1 MLDRL
6 KRRLGLSRPDRSEE
20 KKLASDGSVPDRMKL
35 AKSKETSPDILYYL
49 AEHDEEASVR
59 RAVAGN
65 SSTPLQA
72 SSVLSKDSDIDVRL
86 ALAERLIHLL
96 PQLSEDKQSQIYTF
110 AVNAL
115 GALALDE
122 VLKIRVAL
130 SSALK
135 DHAHAPPKVVL
146 QLAKDIEREVSE
158 PVLRYC
164 ILLPDEDLIE
174 ILKSH
179 PASWAVS
186 AIASREKV
194 SEALSTA
201 VYETEDEP
209 GTLALIGNTGAE
221 IAVNTL
227 TSIVQKAKDLPD
239 WHKPLA
245 SNPHLPPEL
254 AKEMAFYADQSVRD
268 ILLER
273 TDFDNREIEDISK
286 AFKRRLAFLEEE
298 DSGKTTL
305 ERVQE
310 AHVKGELDDEFIMDA
325 IGVRDREFVEY
336 ALAAKAGVSVE
347 AVKKVM
353 ELHAPKPTISL
364 VWKAGFSMRTALAV
378 QREIAKVPSAE
389 IMNPRGGTDYPLSK
403 KELEWQLDFLGLS

>member
-1 MLDRL
+1 MLDKL
-6 KRRLGLSRPDRSEE
+6 KKRFGFTRPDRKEE
-20 KKLASDGSVPDRMKL
+20 KKMASDGSLPERMKL
-35 AKSKETSPDILYYL
+35 AKSKKTSPDILYYL
-49 AEHDEEASVR
+49 AEHDKDASIR
-59 RAVAGN
+59 QAVAKN
-65 SSTPLQA
+65 TATPLQA
-72 SSVLSKDSDIDVRL
+72 SKVLSKDTDIDVRL
-86 ALAERLIHLL
+86 ALAERLIYLL
-96 PQLSEDKQSQIYTF
+96 PQLSEDKQGQIYTF

-135 DHAHAPPKVVL
+135 DHVHAPPKIVL

-164 ILLPDEDLIE
+164 ILLPDEDLME
-174 ILKSH
+174 ILKGH
-179 PASWAVS
+179 PASWAIS
-186 AIASREKV
+186 AIASREKI

-221 IAVNTL
+221 IAVQTL

-268 ILLER
+268 ILLAR

-298 DSGKTTL
+298 DSGKTAL
-305 ERVQE
+305 QRVQE
-310 AHVKGELDDEFIMDA
+310 AYAKGELDDEFVMDA
-325 IGVRDREFVEY
+325 IGVRDTEFVEY
-336 ALAAKAGVSVE
+336 ALAAKTSIPVE
-347 AVKKVM
+347 AVRKVM
-353 ELHAPKPTISL
+353 KLHAPKPTIAL
-364 VWKAGFSMRTALAV
+364 VWKAGLSMRTALAI

-389 IMNPRGGTDYPLSK
+389 IMNPRGGTDYPLTK
-403 KELEWQLDFLGLS
+403 EELEWQLDFLGLS